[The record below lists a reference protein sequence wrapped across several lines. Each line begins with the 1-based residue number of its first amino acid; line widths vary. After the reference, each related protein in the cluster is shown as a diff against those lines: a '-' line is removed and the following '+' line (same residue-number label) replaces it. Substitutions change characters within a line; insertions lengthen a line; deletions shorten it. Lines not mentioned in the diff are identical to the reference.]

1 MKSVLLLLLLL
12 LLAICTSR
20 LHGERVMKIEQCQSL
35 CSQGLRCKAKP
46 HLSFNQCKKRPN
58 GMSSDVFTNTSIST
72 VMRCE
77 GVRQCSLHLQVNTH
91 LQLKKH
97 IQGIYMCTVSAAMM
111 EQCRLLSFSRT
122 QKEKMVDHQVNIQ
135 DNCVE
140 VGIGQDV
147 YVTLQT
153 WPQFCNVAHS
163 RAYHVPACSNKD
175 LQGNIPECTTG
186 KIDYEVDLE
195 RKELHISVSDML
207 EDRDYHVRLCHK
219 DYICAG
225 TGAHVLLKKENPVKN
240 ITLKYTKPVPCLC
253 IEGWSVMTDASRVR
267 VCPFKNRVE
276 ELWSGI
282 TFDPVEETIS
292 WEASCQVNAVIS
304 LCELQEQG
312 VCQQLANSS
321 QKYVKGMVT
330 YKAVDPHP
338 RLCMKFVTEAGTWI
352 KCPFS
357 GGNFPAWDVEVS
369 TDQGRPQLLVTSQV
383 EGSLSLSVCY
393 KKGASGCK
401 DTQTV
406 LVDMDK
412 FKHVQPNLALDLCT
426 PGLCIK
432 AKRVGVK
439 YGVTSLYCQPSCYS
453 ESQSQLMHFIVPAMT
468 LITAV
473 AVAAAVMIITM
484 IGCYSKR
491 TIKAQGIVHL
501 PGPHTALFS
510 PKTEGMNSKLISTTI
525 VDERTSS
532 VCSQLQDSEMSN
544 LLNDFRNH

>member
-1 MKSVLLLLLLL
+1 
-12 LLAICTSR
+12 
-20 LHGERVMKIEQCQSL
+20 
-35 CSQGLRCKAKP
+35 
-46 HLSFNQCKKRPN
+46 
-58 GMSSDVFTNTSIST
+58 SSDVFTNTSIST

-111 EQCRLLSFSRT
+111 EQCRLLSFSRS

-135 DNCVE
+135 DNCLE

-147 YVTLQT
+147 YITLQT

-163 RAYHVPACSNKD
+163 RAYHVPA
-175 LQGNIPECTTG
+175 G

-225 TGAHVLLKKENPVKN
+225 TGAHVLLKKDNPVKN

-312 VCQQLANSS
+312 MCQQLANSS

-330 YKAVDPHP
+330 FKAVDPHP

-352 KCPFS
+352 KCPFT
-357 GGNFPAWDVEVS
+357 GGNFP
-369 TDQGRPQLLVTSQV
+369 G
-383 EGSLSLSVCY
+383 
-393 KKGASGCK
+393 
-401 DTQTV
+401 
-406 LVDMDK
+406 
-412 FKHVQPNLALDLCT
+412 
-426 PGLCIK
+426 
-432 AKRVGVK
+432 
-439 YGVTSLYCQPSCYS
+439 
-453 ESQSQLMHFIVPAMT
+453 
-468 LITAV
+468 
-473 AVAAAVMIITM
+473 
-484 IGCYSKR
+484 
-491 TIKAQGIVHL
+491 
-501 PGPHTALFS
+501 
-510 PKTEGMNSKLISTTI
+510 
-525 VDERTSS
+525 
-532 VCSQLQDSEMSN
+532 
-544 LLNDFRNH
+544 